1 MRFFDASALVKKY
14 VRETDSA
21 RVRRL
26 LKSGEVALSR
36 LSEVEVVSAFAR
48 LAREGAISVAQR
60 DRAAAAF
67 VSDLLAWHVIEL
79 TPEVMATARR
89 LLMQYHLR
97 AGDAVQLSAAVVL
110 QIGLGEALAE
120 FVAYDQRIL
129 DVAGA
134 EQLAVRNR

>member
-26 LKSGEVALSR
+26 LGNGEVAVSR

-48 LAREGAISVAQR
+48 LARDGAISVAQR

-67 VSDLLAWHVIEL
+67 VSDLLAWHVIEP
-79 TPEVMATARR
+79 TSDVMATARR
-89 LLMQYHLR
+89 LLMQHQLR
-97 AGDAVQLSAAVVL
+97 AGDAVQLSAALVL
-110 QIGLGEALAE
+110 QTGLGEALEE
-120 FVAYDQRIL
+120 FVAYDHGIL
-129 DVAGA
+129 GVADA
-134 EQLAVRNR
+134 EQLTVRIR

>member
-26 LKSGEVALSR
+26 LTSGDVALSR

-48 LAREGAISVAQR
+48 LARDEAISVAQR

-89 LLMQYHLR
+89 LLLQHHLR
-97 AGDAVQLSAAVVL
+97 AGDAVQLSAALVL
-110 QIGLGEALAE
+110 QVGLGEALEE
-120 FVAYDQRIL
+120 FVAYDHRIL
-129 DVAGA
+129 GVAVA
-134 EQLAVRNR
+134 EQLAVRIR

>member
-26 LKSGEVALSR
+26 LRSGEVALSR

-48 LAREGAISVAQR
+48 LARDEAITVAQR

-67 VSDLLAWHVIEL
+67 VSDLNAWHVIEL
-79 TPEVMATARR
+79 SSDVMATARR
-89 LLMQYHLR
+89 LLMQHELR
-97 AGDAVQLSAAVVL
+97 TGEAVQLSAALVL
-110 QIGLGEALAE
+110 QVGLGEALEE
-120 FVAYDQRIL
+120 FVAYDHRTL
-129 DVAGA
+129 GVARA
-134 EQLAVRNR
+134 EQLAVRIR